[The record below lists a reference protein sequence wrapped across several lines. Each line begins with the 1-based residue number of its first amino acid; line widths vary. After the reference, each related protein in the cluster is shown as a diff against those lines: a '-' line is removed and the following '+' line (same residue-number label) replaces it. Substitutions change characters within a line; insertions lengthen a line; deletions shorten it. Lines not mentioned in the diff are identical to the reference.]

1 MPFCPNCRAEYKAG
15 KKTCAECGVPLVD
28 KLDPEF
34 TESEDWEVVFTSSQD
49 YEAEMVRSRLEEDGI
64 PARVLS
70 KADHALGINI
80 GDLAVVQVLVHPDD
94 AEDALAMIRRSD
106 SIDPDSLDDIADVG
120 ADDF

>member
-1 MPFCPNCRAEYKAG
+1 MPFCPNCRSEYVAG
-15 KKTCAECGVPLVD
+15 KKICTDCGVPLVD
-28 KLDPEF
+28 KLEPEF
-34 TESEDWEVVFTSSQD
+34 TEQEDWEVVFTSAQD

-70 KADHALGINI
+70 KADHALGINV

-94 AEDALAMIRRSD
+94 VDDALAVVKQSD
-106 SIDPDSLDDIADVG
+106 SIDPDSLGDLADEG